1 MKDAS
6 AHGQLQRAGRF
17 RLDHDTMEMK
27 GKVVL
32 ITGGAGALGQTV
44 VPAFVA
50 TGASV
55 VLGDLNPVQMP
66 DVATLKADFTDQTQV
81 RALVDQVI
89 RTTGRLD
96 ALINLV
102 GGFGTGR
109 AVETDVSLWQR
120 MLAMNLTS
128 AFLLSQAVLPSMLQ
142 KGQGRIVHVAARAAL
157 EPFVGAAAYIV
168 SKAGLIGLV
177 RTLSSELEGSG
188 VTVNAVLPSTIDTPA
203 NRRAMPAADPSKW
216 ARPDAIAHA
225 LTFLASDSASQISGA
240 LIPIG

>member
-1 MKDAS
+1 MD
-6 AHGQLQRAGRF
+6 
-17 RLDHDTMEMK
+17 MK

-44 VPAFVA
+44 VPAFVS

-55 VLGDLNPVQMP
+55 ILGDRTPVQMP
-66 DVATLKADFTDQTQV
+66 GIAAFKADFTDQTQV
-81 RALVDQVI
+81 RKLVDEVI
-89 RTTGRLD
+89 RTSGRLD

-102 GGFGTGR
+102 GGFATGHL
-109 AVETDVSLWQR
+109 VETDLSLWQR
-120 MLAMNLTS
+120 MLTMNLTS
-128 AFLLSQAVLPSMLQ
+128 AFLLSQAVLPFMLQ
-142 KGQGRIVHVAARAAL
+142 HGQGRIVHVAARAAL
-157 EPFVGAAAYIV
+157 EPFAGAAAYIV
-168 SKAGLIGLV
+168 SKAGLIGLI

-216 ARPDAIAHA
+216 ARPDSIADT
-225 LTFLASDSASQISGA
+225 LMFLASEAASQINGS

>member
-1 MKDAS
+1 MD
-6 AHGQLQRAGRF
+6 
-17 RLDHDTMEMK
+17 MK

-44 VPAFVA
+44 VPAFVS

-55 VLGDLNPVQMP
+55 ILGDRTPVQMP
-66 DVATLKADFTDQTQV
+66 GITALKADFTDHTQV
-81 RALVDQVI
+81 RNLVDEVI
-89 RTTGRLD
+89 RTSGRLD

-102 GGFGTGR
+102 GGFATGR
-109 AVETDVSLWQR
+109 LVETDVSLWQR
-120 MLAMNLTS
+120 MLTMNLTS
-128 AFLLSQAVLPSMLQ
+128 AFLLSQAVLPFMLQ
-142 KGQGRIVHVAARAAL
+142 HGQGRIVHVAARAAL
-157 EPFVGAAAYIV
+157 EPFTGAAAYIV
-168 SKAGLIGLV
+168 SKTGLIGLI

-216 ARPDAIAHA
+216 ARHDSIAHT
-225 LTFLASDSASQISGA
+225 LTFLASDAASQIKGA

>member
-1 MKDAS
+1 MD
-6 AHGQLQRAGRF
+6 
-17 RLDHDTMEMK
+17 MK

-44 VPAFVA
+44 VPAFVS

-55 VLGDLNPVQMP
+55 ILGDRTPVQVP
-66 DVATLKADFTDQTQV
+66 GITALKADFTDQTQV
-81 RALVDQVI
+81 RNLVDEVI
-89 RTTGRLD
+89 GTSGRLD

-102 GGFGTGR
+102 GGFATGR
-109 AVETDVSLWQR
+109 LVETDVSLWQR
-120 MLAMNLTS
+120 MLTMNLTS

-142 KGQGRIVHVAARAAL
+142 HGQGRIVHVAARAAL
-157 EPFVGAAAYIV
+157 EPFAGAAAYIV
-168 SKAGLIGLV
+168 SKAGLIGLI

-216 ARPDAIAHA
+216 ARPDSIAHT
-225 LTFLASDSASQISGA
+225 LTFLASDAASQINGA

>member
-1 MKDAS
+1 MD
-6 AHGQLQRAGRF
+6 
-17 RLDHDTMEMK
+17 MK

-44 VPAFVA
+44 VPAFVS

-55 VLGDLNPVQMP
+55 ILGDRTPVQMP
-66 DVATLKADFTDQTQV
+66 GITALKADFSDHTQV
-81 RALVDQVI
+81 RNLVDEVI
-89 RTTGRLD
+89 RTSGRLD

-102 GGFGTGR
+102 GGFATGR
-109 AVETDVSLWQR
+109 LVETDVSLWQR
-120 MLAMNLTS
+120 MLTMNLTS
-128 AFLLSQAVLPSMLQ
+128 AFLLSQAVLPFMLQ
-142 KGQGRIVHVAARAAL
+142 HGQGRIVHVAARAAL
-157 EPFVGAAAYIV
+157 EPFTGAAAYIV
-168 SKAGLIGLV
+168 SKTGLIGLI

-216 ARPDAIAHA
+216 ARPDSIAHT
-225 LTFLASDSASQISGA
+225 LTFLASDAASQIKGA